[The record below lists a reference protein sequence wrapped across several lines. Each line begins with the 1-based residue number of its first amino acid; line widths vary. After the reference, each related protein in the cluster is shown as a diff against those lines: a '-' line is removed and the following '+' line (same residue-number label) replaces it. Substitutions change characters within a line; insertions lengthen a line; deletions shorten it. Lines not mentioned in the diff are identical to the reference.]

1 MIWYFLYPLR
11 GTTEAPILAP
21 THPVRRALYR
31 YGSYAASHVVAT
43 LLVSVVVATILI
55 YPIPYLFTS
64 DYVNGAS
71 NLPHH
76 AWTVAQPL
84 PYGATIRP
92 DVMMRSIWVH
102 GSYMQALKQDLLV
115 SALEL
120 QNELLGSTENFS
132 PIRARNVARSLPE
145 PGIDLSTT
153 QRDAFHAINGLNNQS
168 WFFHSPLQYWDCTKE
183 NILTDPAIL
192 ATVNDKKTQSTS
204 VNVTLRHS
212 IVFSGKRF
220 EERRLAAADALV
232 ITLIY
237 LRDSPVG
244 EQWERKAA
252 LLPDEMSSKWDIYPP
267 DGRSTASQLYE
278 FQFRPIS
285 SQDTAILSVAY
296 GLTAIYFLLSLA
308 KLRAFKSK
316 FGLIITVISQIA
328 FSVMSSF
335 TVCAIFR
342 LDLSRI
348 PRAAYPLVV
357 LSMSLENIFRL
368 INAVIIAP
376 AEDSTSNRI
385 GQAFGETA
393 HTAITSSLQN
403 VFLLLLLSRWVSPGV
418 SAFCMFVAVA
428 IGFDLFYLS
437 TFFLSVLS
445 VDVRRTELSDA
456 LAKASIR
463 RYRGESD
470 FKPRGAWERVLQGK
484 VTLSTR
490 ISGTI
495 IMLGFILIA
504 QWHFFEAAAIFNFFK
519 HAYQGHGALE
529 NATSPQTSLDAIHQA
544 RSPKSWL
551 RLQDHETA
559 QEIISIIKPT
569 AHSYVAR
576 VYEPV
581 VFVMKGSD
589 RMPHYKEPTLLP
601 ALYDFINHQLTR
613 FVVIILVV
621 IAGLRLLTS
630 FLLWEDE
637 ADDDDRHSDTD
648 PTLDVKSF
656 HGGHSLDIAML
667 TAAPDGRIV
676 SVGLDRAIRVWDAKS
691 ASLHYTIAKGE
702 ESEDAPFPVLAMAID
717 DSSKWLAILSP
728 YKIALWDLKEN
739 TWGPSLSVNL
749 QGQKTEAFFF
759 GSSDP
764 KRNIP
769 RLVLVRRNGTLTEYI
784 PDAGEGADYG
794 ICRSPLTCVRP
805 LIGKRKD
812 CLQLKLG
819 RDTDPMTAIGSK
831 QASPLVAIITAS
843 RRGCVHA
850 ATKEMLSWNSQSVEL
865 EGIEHD
871 GVHQVVPL
879 ASLGLFL
886 IAGVTRVH
894 LVNMEDYSLVH
905 TFSTERMASRSM
917 QSALFSR
924 SSSQLGA
931 DGLVWFTLC
940 YTSAETGDCV
950 VQTFAPPDDHDMIY
964 YQNSATPP
972 TSGWCAW
979 ESVKETKRHI
989 QNPGS
994 WSVLSDGGVVGIR
1007 QKSNR
1012 ALDMQTNGRRKTEG
1026 LRHRSPRKEPGRD
1039 LFERWEIWSVP
1050 QSGLLRTDETRPLF
1064 QANERAGHLIV
1075 TELGPVVRVGQR
1087 SIAFSFGNVVK
1098 LVTVGGHERFDS
1110 SATDNSSEHLNVGSR
1125 RRKPGALVRPRAWS

>member
-11 GTTEAPILAP
+11 GTTEAPVLAP

-31 YGSYAASHVVAT
+31 YGSYAASHVVTT

-76 AWTVAQPL
+76 VWTVAQPL
-84 PYGATIRP
+84 PYGATICP

-145 PGIDLSTT
+145 PGTDLSTN

-168 WFFHSPLQYWDCTKE
+168 WFFHSPLQYWDCIEE
-183 NILTDPAIL
+183 NILADPAIL
-192 ATVNDKKTQSTS
+192 TTVNDKKTQSTS

-220 EERRLAAADALV
+220 EERRIVAADALV

-244 EQWERKAA
+244 KQWERKAA
-252 LLPDEMSSKWDIYPP
+252 FLPDKVSSKWDIYPP
-267 DGRSTASQLYE
+267 DGRSTMSQLYE

-285 SQDTAILSVAY
+285 SQDTAILAVAY
-296 GLTAIYFLLSLA
+296 GLTAIYFLMSLS

-316 FGLIITVISQIA
+316 FGLIITVISHIA

-463 RYRGESD
+463 HYRGESD
-470 FKPRGAWERVLQGK
+470 FKPRGTWELVLQGK
-484 VTLSTR
+484 ATLSTR
-490 ISGTI
+490 IAGTV
-495 IMLGFILIA
+495 IMLGFIFIA
-504 QWHFFEAAAIFNFFK
+504 QWHFFEAAAIVNFLK
-519 HAYQGHGALE
+519 HLYQGHGALE
-529 NATSPQTSLDAIHQA
+529 NSSSPQTSLDSIHQA

-621 IAGLRLLTS
+621 IAGLRLLTT

-637 ADDDDRHSDTD
+637 ANDDDRHSDTD

-656 HGGHSLDIAML
+656 HGGHALDITML
-667 TAAPDGRIV
+667 TATSDGRIV
-676 SVGLDRAIRVWDAKS
+676 SVGLDRAIRVWNAKS

-702 ESEDAPFPVLAMAID
+702 ESEDASFPVLAMTID
-717 DSSKWLAILSP
+717 DNSKWLAILSR
-728 YKIALWDLKEN
+728 YKIALWNLKEN
-739 TWGPSLSVNL
+739 VWGPSLSVNL
-749 QGQKTEAFFF
+749 EGQKTEAFFF
-759 GSSDP
+759 GSSDL
-764 KRNIP
+764 KRDIP
-769 RLVLVRRNGTLTEYI
+769 RLILVRRNGTLTEYI

-805 LIGKRKD
+805 LIEKR
-812 CLQLKLG
+812 
-819 RDTDPMTAIGSK
+819 SN
-831 QASPLVAIITAS
+831 QASPLLAIITAS

-850 ATKEMLSWNSQSVEL
+850 ATKETLSWNSRSVEL
-865 EGIEHD
+865 EGTEHD
-871 GVHQVVPL
+871 EVHQVVPL

-886 IAGVTRVH
+886 IAGTIRVH

-905 TFSTERMASRSM
+905 TFLTERMAPRSL
-917 QSALFSR
+917 QSAFFSR
-924 SSSQLGA
+924 SSSRLGI
-931 DGLVWFTLC
+931 DGLAWFTLC

-950 VQTFAPPDDHDMIY
+950 VQTFAPLDDHDMIY
-964 YQNSATPP
+964 YQNSATPSS
-972 TSGWCAW
+972 SGWCAW
-979 ESVKETKRHI
+979 ESAKETKKHV

-994 WSVLSDGGVVGIR
+994 WSILSDGSVVGIR

-1012 ALDMQTNGRRKTEG
+1012 ALDAQTNGRRKTEG
-1026 LRHRSPRKEPGRD
+1026 LRHRSPRKESGRD
-1039 LFERWEIWSVP
+1039 LFGRWEIWSAP
-1050 QSGLLRTDETRPLF
+1050 QSGFLRMDETRPLF
-1064 QANERAGHLIV
+1064 QADERAGHLIV

-1098 LVTVGGHERFDS
+1098 LVTVGGHERFDN
-1110 SATDNSSEHLNVGSR
+1110 SATDNDSEHLNVGSR